1 MAEEI
6 YGPQNE
12 PSVEETPTDQFDTTE
27 DFDEGGATEEELLA
41 LEAEL
46 FASETEEDVVKYLD
60 IPGLTGAASFG
71 KIDAATGN
79 VGIEVPD
86 FDLSG
91 GKFEDT
97 DDGDDK
103 TSVKES
109 LKRTWN
115 NSLDQLSLVDDRFYW
130 LSEYLFGDVQSTN
143 FQDSEAAITE
153 SEENSEA
160 TIGFTDVDDIYAE
173 EGFIGALGGVAA
185 ATINAASAFATSAV
199 ESVATGGAAL
209 GVDMVSASV
218 RDYNKAKADKLGI
231 SIEELIETGQAE
243 TFIPVGL
250 GSLAY
255 SFERYGIKGVGKAIK
270 GLAPGA
276 KKALVAIA
284 NSAGK
289 EGGTEFAQSLVET
302 FNTGLGKSGN
312 SIDAAV
318 EDVGEFIREDGLE
331 TFLQGAVGGGVSA
344 GGGRAI
350 RRAKSQLRSKA
361 AEEAIADKSKD
372 VLELDKK
379 LNNPNVPQEQKDTM
393 QRARKD
399 LIKDIKS
406 AVKEPNTTVNRLH
419 DQAIADINKRGDNI
433 KELRK
438 ELKEAEGL
446 GEDVN
451 GIVRRNINDRV
462 QKEINGINKIL
473 ENRSDKPIRDDEGN
487 LIEQEEANSTLLKEF
502 EKGEITDDAAFG
514 AAVAYENLAKK
525 TASRFWQENNVSP
538 EQGYTK
544 ADFTR
549 DLMVG
554 DPDAPSN
561 SLYGLAKG
569 YNPEIGSFG
578 GYAKKFLPER
588 AKALLEKHIGKQV
601 KGFAPED
608 EGGYGGTTTQDPLPP
623 RAVKVKKI
631 GLALDFK
638 PETIKT
644 IENKVTKAIGNDK
657 LNVGTKQSFDKALGQ
672 KAKETVWDAVA
683 DELGKDTKANPQFT
697 RNLIKHHKTL
707 FNLIPRKSLI
717 NASNGIKKYQSEAEK
732 GQPNIYDQW
741 LDLKDQGQVPTQQ
754 AFANQFRA
762 LDATP
767 SARRNMKRNI
777 INWVS
782 QGLFNEAAADALQY
796 TEGLA
801 EKFEIVNEI
810 GKNPKDAISSVGAA
824 RIQMIAK
831 TPITNNRI
839 KPNLKGKGQIVK
851 STKSIVQN
859 LTDTMSQAW
868 NKNKRVSVYATTDRT
883 AAIGALLDAGYK
895 TEQEASD
902 YLEEIDGF
910 TFVDSRGTRFIY
922 NAKDSSLDTPVHE
935 FGHVWSAFL
944 QDNNPVLWK
953 EGVKVLL
960 KDPIKRNY
968 QLDRLKG
975 NYSGNKNWSDALK
988 RLSKEGIT
996 DAEIDDIIN
1005 RSDRDTRQVLDEILA
1020 GEIGDKGAARTNK
1033 AQFNVITGT
1042 EYNWQKIL
1050 DSIWDYIGT
1059 VLANVKGKEIRD
1071 LTANQFLD
1079 LAVSD
1084 VMNGTPGAAFAEM
1097 NIPVGSN
1104 QFENIQEQARAELK
1118 EKRKEEPEAIS
1129 DQAKYDGLS
1138 AFRNALS
1145 QGKSVSQALDL
1156 GETATKGEL
1165 TKAQWYK
1172 TVKNSLNQGV
1182 IDEAGLQEAFLM
1194 SDDISQSN
1202 DRIWEDIV
1210 YGKNSGKRLPKLL
1223 ASRADTNKVSAAE
1236 NEAKWDFNFD
1246 FFKKHEE
1253 AYTQHIPK
1261 EFWDMMVKRKKRG
1274 DQEVSKD
1281 SFLRAE
1287 DAAYFSKNAKYVGG
1301 VWNNGDSIEGISRQ
1315 KSVKALKSYASNEA
1329 NTKRVDENQ
1338 DVIFKIGDFIQKL
1351 AEAGVP
1357 KEDLAVLLKS
1367 FSNTGNSET
1376 NFFRKGARLAGYSA
1390 NFDALTAD
1398 KQSNF
1403 VPEHNPPAGYIALTL
1418 LDYATKQKWNDGI
1431 KKAVADKYKYF
1442 ALDRADDPGIKGQGD
1457 STFKSGMT
1465 KGFNLLVDDP
1475 IIRYVATGG
1484 NVQNIKNMDGS
1495 YVAEQFGFTRKFL
1508 NDANYTDSKAYAQA
1522 IENATVSQIK
1532 PTQQQLISTIDETLG
1547 QLDVL
1552 IAEGKERE
1560 RLQKSIE
1567 DAARQLRQENKPWN
1581 DIIDE
1586 LSKSARTA
1594 FGNSYDGNKKE
1605 VERTYLN
1612 KYEGGDR
1619 RFTGKDGLRK
1629 LVDILDKDQQN
1640 WEQAKPKSWD
1650 LIKESAGLLG
1660 MSAAIWGGGM
1670 AAIVGAGYVATG
1682 GLEAGLEGA
1691 TIGAGIGAAGAALLA
1706 GSFAITN
1713 YKSKVKQDKLTNK
1726 ALEDFAKAKK
1736 ALDAK
1741 PVIQEKRKKQVN
1753 SLQKTVEETF
1763 GLRDAQFK
1771 EMIRYAKKIGA
1782 YLDGD
1787 EDLQLRD
1794 MHRVVNRIKK
1804 AEKARAAKPEVSEK
1818 LAIFDFDDTLY
1829 KTNNV
1834 VLMTHADGS
1843 QTIVDS
1849 EKFANYKWK
1858 EGDKADF
1865 TDFNNVT
1872 NPKGLPD
1879 LAKVGEALKAGSDVT
1894 ILTARPPGAGDPV
1907 MKLLRKRFGAKA
1919 NNIKFKGVEH
1929 GSPKAKANYVKNA
1942 IAKYGYKE
1950 VFFMDD
1956 AMPNVLAVDAVIKAS
1971 GAEGGAEVSTFKK
1984 QELAK
1989 EVAKNKKEYDRLSK
2003 INKVAA
2009 EKFYNKMIK
2018 DNELAERKAKREA
2031 IAEEKRLVREAA
2043 QKLRELANE
2052 KKLQERLWK
2061 KIQQERESNFVDALL
2076 SSKGKNVGDPSA
2088 ELARRKGT
2096 DQDTW
2101 KIPGISARFQKL
2113 RFFMPPNAEDFKGL
2127 LYTLLPKGKEGEKQW
2142 QLITN
2147 KLLKPFANASAAVA
2161 SKKVNSFNQLKKAI
2175 TAFKKNNPDIKLDAK
2190 LTGSKITYEQ
2200 AVRFAMHNIQ
2210 DPSFRDKL
2218 SPSGRRDLDIA
2229 LAVVGKNPNL
2239 TNLAQE
2245 LYNDFGGLNKFKP
2258 DNFWAGNFKT
2268 DLIDY
2273 INKDYRKEVLQPW
2286 TDNVNR
2292 IFNTDNLNKFEAAYG
2307 TKWRIAVEDSIK
2319 RMKSGRNRS
2328 YSNNQT
2334 VNRFQDWINNS
2345 VATTM
2350 MLNFRSGFLQMLSA
2364 FNFINAPGN
2373 NIFKA
2378 GAAFANQPQYWRDVV
2393 DLMNSD
2399 FLKNRRGGQAWDI
2412 SADEISQIA
2421 HGKNSFQKALAK
2433 MFEIGFL
2440 PTQMMDS
2447 MAIAVGGAS
2456 WYRNAIN
2463 DGMSHEDAMLTF
2475 QEIAEESQQSSRTDK
2490 ISSLQASSLGRI
2502 IFAFANTPL
2511 QYARLTK
2518 RAFQDI
2524 RDGRGNQGNN
2534 WSKLMWYGGVQGVI
2548 FAGIQN
2554 AVLAGL
2560 ADDDDEDWKNN
2571 KTDKN
2576 LWYAA
2581 ESYIT
2586 SWLKGWG
2593 FPGAAAGTLLS
2604 TVKEIENQQVGALGG
2619 KKRADAPK
2627 IAEKL
2632 LSISPTISVK
2642 FRDIVKSYRSWTY
2655 KQEKE
2660 KMKYLPVW
2668 HKENPFLESIFTG
2681 LTAVTNVSAPEVA
2694 LSIID
2699 RIRDINDEQVGLIQG
2714 AAIAAGWNKEYQ
2726 LGIEPS
2732 RRDELD
2738 LRLDLKKGRVDF
2750 IKSGGRKQEIL
2761 DRRDA
2766 RKKEIEEVREKRA
2779 REARSRRRNSPIER
2793 EEAGQTFS
2801 DGTIQVDPN
2810 LSPVEREKTI
2820 AHEQEHVRQMQEEG
2834 LDYDD
2839 NNVYFRGKRHKRKNG
2854 KIRYNGKW
2862 TPEGDKSFPWE
2873 AHAYEAESPIARS
2886 GDKDKKKEDEKYIRN
2901 PEHIEQVNK
2910 SRDRFE
2916 QHYSDPV
2923 TEELYRQNTGFND
2936 LPSKVDTA
2944 LNTRIQTGFVPQG
2957 AKATYDPA
2965 IGDYKGAITVE
2976 DYRDPAVVDHE
2987 LTHAAGFDEALGK
3000 EAQKIL
3006 GKPKSGNKYLS
3017 KPAEVY
3023 GNLHEFRAR
3032 LDLKGFERNL
3042 SPKKVKDLIKFNEL
3056 ENDPDIKQMIDE
3068 FGLDKLSEALN
3079 KIASNKEKP
3088 TLEGLYG

>member
-406 AVKEPNTTVNRLH
+406 AIKEPNTTVNRLH

-741 LDLKDQGQVPTQQ
+741 LDLKDKGQVPTQQ

-782 QGLFNEAAADALQY
+782 QGLFNQAAADALQY

-801 EKFEIVNEI
+801 EKFEIINEL
-810 GKNPKDAISSVGAA
+810 GTNPKDAIDSVSAA
-824 RIQMIAK
+824 RAQMIAK
-831 TPITNNRI
+831 TPITEN
-839 KPNLKGKGQIVK
+839 KVKGAAKGQIVK

-868 NKNKRVSVYATTDRT
+868 NKNKRVSVYATTDRD

-895 TEQEASD
+895 TEQEAGD

-910 TFVDSRGTRFIY
+910 TFVDSKGTRFIY

-1097 NIPVGSN
+1097 NIPVGSK

-1118 EKRKEEPEAIS
+1118 EKRKEEPATYRT
-1129 DQAKYDGLS
+1129 QVLFDGLTV
-1138 AFRNALS
+1138 FRNALEA
-1145 QGKSVSQALDL
+1145 GKSTSQALDL
-1156 GETATKGEL
+1156 GE
-1165 TKAQWYK
+1165 KAVKEVMGRLGWYSE
-1172 TVKNSLNQGV
+1172 VKDLLNQTT
-1182 IDEAGLQEAFLM
+1182 INQSALQEGLDATNIEDETM
-1194 SDDISQSN
+1194 DS
-1202 DRIWEDIV
+1202 IWRKVAGTQKAVGKLPGRDT
-1210 YGKNSGKRLPKLL
+1210 GKNKNNL
-1223 ASRADTNKVSAAE
+1223 AWIEK
-1236 NEAKWDFNFD
+1236 KFNDNFA
-1246 FFKKHEE
+1246 FFKKHEDV
-1253 AYTQHIPK
+1253 YTKFLPA
-1261 EFWDMMVKRKKRG
+1261 EFWMSLTGLGVQKKNLGVQKKETLLKHADAVYLANKSEKAGGNWELGDRFDTIKDRKSVDDLVKLATSESYKDEVDNNQSNLFKFG
-1274 DQEVSKD
+1274 DAIQKIIQSGEVPI
-1281 SFLRAE
+1281 E
-1287 DAAYFSKNAKYVGG
+1287 DVGKLIKSLVNSGNAK
-1301 VWNNGDSIEGISRQ
+1301 
-1315 KSVKALKSYASNEA
+1315 
-1329 NTKRVDENQ
+1329 
-1338 DVIFKIGDFIQKL
+1338 
-1351 AEAGVP
+1351 
-1357 KEDLAVLLKS
+1357 
-1367 FSNTGNSET
+1367 T
-1376 NFFRKGARLAGYSA
+1376 NIFRKAGRLSGYSA
-1390 NFDALTAD
+1390 HLDE
-1398 KQSNF
+1398 KIGKEGF
-1403 VPEHNPPAGYIALTL
+1403 VPEHNPPAGYIALTMFE
-1418 LDYATKQKWNDGI
+1418 YAKKGKWNDAVKEAI
-1431 KKAVADKYKYF
+1431 KEKFSYW
-1442 ALDRADDPGIKGQGD
+1442 ALDHADDPGAVGPNKFQ
-1457 STFKSGMT
+1457 SGIT
-1465 KGFNLLVDDP
+1465 KGFDLVVDDP
-1475 IIRYVATGG
+1475 NIRYLASGG
-1484 NVQNIKNMDGS
+1484 NIGSLKNIDGS
-1495 YVAEQFGFTRKFL
+1495 FVAEKYGLDRKFL
-1508 NDANYTDSKAYAQA
+1508 NTANYNNSKTYAQA
-1522 IENATVSQIK
+1522 IDDATISAIK
-1532 PTQQQLISTIDETLG
+1532 PVQQQLIESTDALILQLENVVAEAKNQRELQAQAKEAKLKLYEENAPWNTITDGLLNRIRKTYGWLG
-1547 QLDVL
+1547 NNELSQKLAVMQPGFNQDR
-1552 IAEGKERE
+1552 IFDGKEGLSE
-1560 RLQKSIE
+1560 LIKLIE
-1567 DAARQLRQENKPWN
+1567 NEQENFN
-1581 DIIDE
+1581 IN
-1586 LSKSARTA
+1586 KS
-1594 FGNSYDGNKKE
+1594 N
-1605 VERTYLN
+1605 L
-1612 KYEGGDR
+1612 
-1619 RFTGKDGLRK
+1619 
-1629 LVDILDKDQQN
+1629 
-1640 WEQAKPKSWD
+1640 
-1650 LIKESAGLLG
+1650 
-1660 MSAAIWGGGM
+1660 
-1670 AAIVGAGYVATG
+1670 
-1682 GLEAGLEGA
+1682 
-1691 TIGAGIGAAGAALLA
+1691 GAALKKSLSAFKFFGVPGLA
-1706 GSFAITN
+1706 IAGLAAYSGGIDALLEVGAPAFGMGALFTTLATIDDVISALKDIK
-1713 YKSKVKQDKLTNK
+1713 KSKKSQKQFIKELAEAKSKL
-1726 ALEDFAKAKK
+1726 
-1736 ALDAK
+1736 K
-1741 PVIQEKRKKQVN
+1741 PNPISEKRKKQVN

-2009 EKFYNKMIK
+2009 EKFYNKMIR

-2061 KIQQERESNFVDALL
+2061 KIQQERESDFVDALL

-2307 TKWRIAVEDSIK
+2307 TKWRVAVEDSIK

-2779 REARSRRRNSPIER
+2779 REARRRRQNSPIER

-2839 NNVYFRGKRHKRKNG
+2839 NNVYFRGRRHKRKNG

-2873 AHAYEAESPIARS
+2873 AHAYEAESPIARVD
-2886 GDKDKKKEDEKYIRN
+2886 DKDKKKEDEKYIRN

-2910 SRDRFE
+2910 SRDRFK

-3006 GKPKSGNKYLS
+3006 GKPKSGDKYLS
-3017 KPAEVY
+3017 KPSEV
-3023 GNLHEFRAR
+3023 
-3032 LDLKGFERNL
+3032 
-3042 SPKKVKDLIKFNEL
+3042 IW
-3056 ENDPDIKQMIDE
+3056 
-3068 FGLDKLSEALN
+3068 
-3079 KIASNKEKP
+3079 
-3088 TLEGLYG
+3088 